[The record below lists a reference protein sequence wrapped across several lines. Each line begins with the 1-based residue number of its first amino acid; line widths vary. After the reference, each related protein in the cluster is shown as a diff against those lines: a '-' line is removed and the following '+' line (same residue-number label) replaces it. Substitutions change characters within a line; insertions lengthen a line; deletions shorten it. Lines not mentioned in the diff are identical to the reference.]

1 MIQRIQS
8 VYLLLAAIL
17 NVAIFFNSL
26 YGQAQADPALWVGLG
41 FTIALILAAVTSII
55 SIFLYQNRDMQIK
68 LTSVSA
74 IFQVIS
80 LGWGVGIFISLGG
93 FGTFLWDEGLGVLFL
108 LIAVIAVFMARK
120 KIRDDRELVKS
131 MDRIR

>member
-1 MIQRIQS
+1 
-8 VYLLLAAIL
+8 
-17 NVAIFFNSL
+17 
-26 YGQAQADPALWVGLG
+26 
-41 FTIALILAAVTSII
+41 LAAVTSII

-131 MDRIR
+131 MDRIREYLKYFAVRNGKAV